1 MTDLKDIKPT
11 ATATQAGAKRY
22 NDFGTW
28 LRSHFPFKVQ
38 KIAVDA
44 GFTCPNRDGTLSSG
58 GCTFCDNTTFNP
70 KYCSPRKS
78 ITEQLEEG
86 KDFFARKYPEM
97 KFLAYFQAYS
107 NTYGTPETLMHRYE
121 EALSVDGVEGIVI
134 GTRPDCA
141 GDDVLDCLEQLSR
154 RTFVIV
160 EYGIESTNDAT
171 LRRINRGHD
180 FSCAR
185 RAIEAT
191 AMRGITVGAHVI
203 LGLPGENADDSL
215 RQAAEVSSLPIN
227 ILKIHQLQVIKG
239 TRLAREYTA
248 APFPLYTPEEYV
260 RLLTA
265 YIQRLRHDIILD
277 RFTAQA
283 PANMILAPH
292 WGLKNHEFADM
303 LDKHMRLTG
312 AYQGQLYNGE

>member
-1 MTDLKDIKPT
+1 M
-11 ATATQAGAKRY
+11 Y
-22 NDFGTW
+22 
-28 LRSHFPFKVQ
+28 
-38 KIAVDA
+38 KITLDA
-44 GFTCPNRDGTLSSG
+44 GFSCPNRDGKISSG
-58 GCTFCDNTTFNP
+58 GCIFCDDGGSFSRAHS
-70 KYCSPRKS
+70 KLLSVQ
-78 ITEQLEEG
+78 EQVQEG
-86 KDFFARKYPEM
+86 IHNLSTRFKAQ
-97 KFLAYFQAYS
+97 KFMSYFQAYS
-107 NTYGTPETLMHRYE
+107 NTYGTPETLMRRYE

-141 GDDVLDCLEQLSR
+141 GDDVLDCLKQLSR

-265 YIQRLRHDIILD
+265 YIQRLRPDIVLD

-303 LDKHMRLTG
+303 LDKHMRLIG